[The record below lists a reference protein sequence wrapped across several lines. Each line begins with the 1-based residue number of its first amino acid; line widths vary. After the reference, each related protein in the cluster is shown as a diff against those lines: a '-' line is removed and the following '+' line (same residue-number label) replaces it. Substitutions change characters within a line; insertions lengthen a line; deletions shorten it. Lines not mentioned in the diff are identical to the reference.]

1 MTFIQSLSKA
11 LINLKK
17 IKQTELAI
25 LSGVHKGNLS
35 IWLQGKRKL
44 SDEAEQ
50 NILKALGVV
59 NGQLDETMV
68 HVWTVGRDLSDLNFV
83 LKGLCPQ
90 PELQHL
96 MSTELLKKVTH
107 YPLTAIKN
115 RAGIKII
122 VKQKPTMAESLN
134 STAKDITVT
143 KSTIDGSKW
152 MIDRQPEPVE
162 AKVYGNWQKGIAT
175 IAEFDEFVTS
185 DDIAW
190 TWSDV
195 IDRVHNQDIN
205 ISPSEVMNAI
215 DILVNNKK
223 K

>member
-25 LSGVHKGNLS
+25 LSGVNKGNLS

-68 HVWTVGRDLSDLNFV
+68 HVWTLGRDLSDLNFV

-90 PELQHL
+90 PEL
-96 MSTELLKKVTH
+96 
-107 YPLTAIKN
+107 
-115 RAGIKII
+115 
-122 VKQKPTMAESLN
+122 
-134 STAKDITVT
+134 
-143 KSTIDGSKW
+143 
-152 MIDRQPEPVE
+152 
-162 AKVYGNWQKGIAT
+162 
-175 IAEFDEFVTS
+175 
-185 DDIAW
+185 
-190 TWSDV
+190 
-195 IDRVHNQDIN
+195 
-205 ISPSEVMNAI
+205 
-215 DILVNNKK
+215 
-223 K
+223 